1 MTPTPHRIALAV
13 SGAALALALA
23 GCSGGGSEAP
33 ASSSATSTP
42 ASTSATS
49 AGSATSASAA
59 PTGGP
64 KVSANNASED
74 ELAQRFEQAGI
85 PNAEKWADEVVEYR
99 PYPADDPNFNALR
112 EELAK
117 YNPGPGV
124 VDQIVAVLQP

>member
-1 MTPTPHRIALAV
+1 MTPTPRRVALAV
-13 SGAALALALA
+13 SGAALVLALA
-23 GCSGGGSEAP
+23 GCGGGDSETS
-33 ASSSATSTP
+33 ASSSAP
-42 ASTSATS
+42 AAPAAT
-49 AGSATSASAA
+49 SATSASAA
-59 PTGGP
+59 PAGGQ
-64 KVSANNASED
+64 KISANNASED